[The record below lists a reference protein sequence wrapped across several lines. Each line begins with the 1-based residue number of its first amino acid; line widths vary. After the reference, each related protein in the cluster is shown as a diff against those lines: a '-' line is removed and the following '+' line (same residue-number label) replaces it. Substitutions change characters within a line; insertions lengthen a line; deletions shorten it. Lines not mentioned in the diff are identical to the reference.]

1 MKISFYTLGCKLNQA
16 ETDEL
21 KNELLRHGFSVV
33 PFSQKA
39 DVAVIRACGVTEGAS
54 RTTREMIRNAK
65 RRGAYIIA
73 TGCMENKNMPEI
85 DFVAMDNQK
94 IIEHIVILSA
104 AKDLLNLDEGILKQV
119 QDDNKDEPTE
129 RTRAFIKIQTGCN
142 FNCSYCIIPHFR
154 GHSASIPSEKII
166 ENINKKVEQG
176 YNEVVLT
183 GVNICQYKD
192 KELALAGLLKKIL
205 LNTKIVRVRL
215 GSLDPRLITEDLI
228 NLYSDKK
235 TTERLMPHWH
245 LSLQSGSDVILKSMN
260 RLYSTKKYY
269 GIIAKLRKSNPLFSF
284 TTDVI
289 VGFPGETENDFKQT
303 CDLIKKV
310 QFAKVHVFPFSAR
323 PGTAAEKMQPIPD
336 KTKKERSKKL
346 VLLSEETA
354 KKFAEKFVGK
364 TRPVLFEN
372 KKTGY
377 TPEFIRIKNNSD
389 INLQNKIVKTVIRKS
404 NLQL

>member
-1 MKISFYTLGCKLNQA
+1 MKISFFTLGCKLNQA

-21 KNELLRHGFSVV
+21 KTELLKLGFFVV

-39 DVAVIRACGVTEGAS
+39 DVSVIRACGVTEGAS

-73 TGCMENKNMPEI
+73 TGCMENRNMPEI
-85 DFVAMDNQK
+85 DFVAMDNKHVIDQ
-94 IIEHIVILSA
+94 IVILSE
-104 AKDLLNLDEGILKQV
+104 AKDPFNLEGGILRCAQNDSV
-119 QDDNKDEPTE
+119 GEPTE

-154 GHSASIPSEKII
+154 GHSGSIPAETII
-166 ENINKKVEQG
+166 ENINKKVEEG
-176 YNEVVLT
+176 FNEAVLT
-183 GVNICQYKD
+183 GVNICQYQD
-192 KELALAGLLKKIL
+192 KKLTLAGLLKKIL

-228 NLYSDKK
+228 KLYSDKK

-245 LSLQSGSDVILKSMN
+245 LSLQSGSDTILKSMN
-260 RLYSTKKYY
+260 RLYSAKKYY
-269 GIIAKLRKSNPLFSF
+269 VIVAKLRKSNPLFSF

-289 VGFPGETENDFKQT
+289 VGFPGETESDFKQT
-303 CDLIKKV
+303 CGLVKKA

-323 PGTAAEKMQPIPD
+323 PETAAENMKQIPD
-336 KTKKERSKKL
+336 KTKKERSKKMI
-346 VLLSEETA
+346 LLSEETA
-354 KKFAEKFVGK
+354 KKFAEKFIGK
-364 TRPVLFEN
+364 IRPVLFEN

-377 TPEFIRIKNNSD
+377 TPEFIRIKNNSKK
-389 INLQNKIVKTVIRKS
+389 NLQNKIVKTVIRKS